1 MCVGGDGFEEGL
13 KEDDPLEDDVFEVEL
28 AAVDDV
34 SFALRSAV
42 GFEALE
48 FESIPGATR
57 LRLREEREVIVPGYR
72 DTTDGTIKMSS
83 WILCGRHRRDAP
95 GTE

>member
-34 SFALRSAV
+34 SFALRFAV

-48 FESIPGATR
+48 FESIPGATTLTKR
-57 LRLREEREVIVPGYR
+57 LLGHGCLVPVVG
-72 DTTDGTIKMSS
+72 
-83 WILCGRHRRDAP
+83 
-95 GTE
+95 

>member
-13 KEDDPLEDDVFEVEL
+13 KEDDPLEDDDLEVDL

-34 SFALRSAV
+34 LFALPFGAV

-48 FESIPGATR
+48 FGSIPVPTTLS
-57 LRLREEREVIVPGYR
+57 LR
-72 DTTDGTIKMSS
+72 D
-83 WILCGRHRRDAP
+83 
-95 GTE
+95 

>member
-13 KEDDPLEDDVFEVEL
+13 KEDDWRIDDLEVDL

-34 SFALRSAV
+34 SFALPFVAA

-48 FESIPGATR
+48 SESIPVPTTLS
-57 LRLREEREVIVPGYR
+57 LR
-72 DTTDGTIKMSS
+72 D
-83 WILCGRHRRDAP
+83 
-95 GTE
+95 

>member
-34 SFALRSAV
+34 SFALRFAV

-48 FESIPGATR
+48 FESIPGATT
-57 LRLREEREVIVPGYR
+57 LNLREERLVVAVPVVPWFVVWF
-72 DTTDGTIKMSS
+72 S
-83 WILCGRHRRDAP
+83 
-95 GTE
+95 

>member
-13 KEDDPLEDDVFEVEL
+13 KDDWIDDLEVDL

-34 SFALRSAV
+34 SSALRFAT

-48 FESIPGATR
+48 FESIPVPTTLTKRLFGHGCLVTGVWFRWLVGA
-57 LRLREEREVIVPGYR
+57 GS
-72 DTTDGTIKMSS
+72 TD
-83 WILCGRHRRDAP
+83 R
-95 GTE
+95 